1 MSEYFY
7 VTAGCEM
14 SQISVTF
21 LFECNQ
27 LNGNSIDFVKI
38 NIWTICMGIK
48 LLFGRFMEIDQVVI
62 RKTGVTVVA
71 LVNRF

>member
-1 MSEYFY
+1 MLEFPTGS
-7 VTAGCEM
+7 EM

-21 LFECNQ
+21 AFECNQ

-38 NIWTICMGIK
+38 NIWKISMGIIK